1 MVAAGAGHKD
11 VPDEVKSKEDISD
24 EPVKSTPSAKKQST
38 GIVSILN
45 FHCVFHNLP
54 LIFSLAIQ
62 IC

>member
-11 VPDEVKSKEDISD
+11 VPDEVQSKEEFS